1 MQACIPQNLHT
12 HSLLMKEHNFAV
24 SQLKVQITTWIK
36 LQSSYDYR
44 ANLNN
49 YIPMHQ
55 VQYPHTFMFQ
65 KNLKWNLQFEYE
77 HVWLKRIVSSTRES
91 PNFE

>member
-1 MQACIPQNLHT
+1 
-12 HSLLMKEHNFAV
+12 
-24 SQLKVQITTWIK
+24 
-36 LQSSYDYR
+36 
-44 ANLNN
+44 
-49 YIPMHQ
+49 MHQ

-65 KNLKWNLQFEYE
+65 KTLKWNLQFEYE